1 MSSSTTMMSSSAGG
15 GSMQIPT
22 MMVGGGAGGT
32 QTTEVTTDQKN
43 LKAKDGKILDMQQSA
58 NKQTSNKEMIIPIQ
72 IQGQP
77 SSIQQKP
84 ARTPKPRMLP
94 FEFPSLPSMSMS
106 MDPFDMGMPSASD
119 MMAKMQLD
127 MQKQMGSMMEG
138 MSMQMGSTQMG
149 SSQMG
154 SMQMGSS
161 QMGSMGSMTMGSM
174 GEMAQMEKKGE
185 ATPQKSQPKVCQSEE
200 QSVPE
205 SVEEVQN
212 QDIFVPLRH
221 VGKVQKE
228 ALSEATAMA
237 KMRDGVFELVV
248 NIQGFEP
255 EEVQI
260 FSIGQTVTV
269 KAKATTHEGLVA
281 NTFEQNFNLPDD
293 VDTDK
298 LTSGMSKDGI
308 LMIRVPRRASV
319 HTIIPIKKEVQMEV
333 VKNALNMNE
342 TSVEQL
348 HAELEEANIVPLSV
362 EKPEDA

>member
-1 MSSSTTMMSSSAGG
+1 
-15 GSMQIPT
+15 
-22 MMVGGGAGGT
+22 
-32 QTTEVTTDQKN
+32 
-43 LKAKDGKILDMQQSA
+43 
-58 NKQTSNKEMIIPIQ
+58 
-72 IQGQP
+72 
-77 SSIQQKP
+77 
-84 ARTPKPRMLP
+84 
-94 FEFPSLPSMSMS
+94 

-154 SMQMGSS
+154 SMQMGTS
-161 QMGSMGSMTMGSM
+161 QMGSMGSMAMGSM

-185 ATPQKSQPKVCQSEE
+185 ATPQMPQPKVCKSEE

-269 KAKATTHEGLVA
+269 KAKHVTAGGFVD
-281 NTFEQNFNLPDD
+281 NIYEQ
-293 VDTDK
+293 
-298 LTSGMSKDGI
+298 
-308 LMIRVPRRASV
+308 
-319 HTIIPIKKEVQMEV
+319 
-333 VKNALNMNE
+333 
-342 TSVEQL
+342 
-348 HAELEEANIVPLSV
+348 
-362 EKPEDA
+362 